1 MLLKERCFLHMRTD
15 ITSRIQGYLRYIK
28 PGMWREWNSRNKMIF
43 GDEYR
48 PIKKNK
54 VNLFWTGTYKG
65 EITEHENLGDYLS
78 LIVVEYM
85 LKKRGLDLKAQTEK
99 TEYLY
104 AIGSIIGFGLQDAT
118 IWGSGFLRKE
128 NARRLV
134 RTKLDIRAVRGPYT
148 KAYLEKMGFKCPE
161 IYGDPAV
168 LMPLI
173 YSSSG
178 EKKYSCSIV
187 LHHSSKLREN
197 ISGIEDLGLHYI
209 EIKTTDYK
217 HFIDEIVQSDMVI
230 SSALHGIIL
239 AEAYGIPTVYLKDS
253 EINQDLKFDDYYS
266 GTGRVQYEY
275 ACTIDEALKSKPTN
289 SLPKIEDMSSALM
302 EAFPYDLWN
311 GGGKRMFVNSWQ

>member
-1 MLLKERCFLHMRTD
+1 MRTD

-28 PGMWREWNSRNKMIF
+28 PDMWREWNNRNKMIF

-48 PIKKNK
+48 PIQKNK

-85 LKKRGLDLKAQTEK
+85 LKKRGLDLKTQTEK

-128 NARRLV
+128 NALRLA
-134 RTKLDIRAVRGPYT
+134 RSKLDIRAVRGPYT
-148 KAYLEKMGFKCPE
+148 KVYLEKMGFKCPE

-168 LMPLI
+168 LMPII
-173 YSSSG
+173 YSSTG

-197 ISGIEDLGLHYI
+197 ISEIEDLGLHYI

-275 ACTIDEALKSKPTN
+275 ACTIDEALKSKLTN
-289 SLPKIEDMSSALM
+289 SLPKIENMSSALM

-311 GGGKRMFVNSWQ
+311 GGGEKHMFAKSWQ